1 MLLASVCARGL
12 TPSASEES
20 DMAKVAWIGLGVMG
34 YPMAGHI
41 RKKGGHDLTVYN
53 RSGAKAEAWA
63 REYGGKTAPTPA
75 EAAKDQDF
83 VFCCVGND
91 NDLREVTLGPKG
103 AFNSV
108 RKGAVF
114 IDNTTAS
121 ANIAREL
128 YAAAKAKGFDFL
140 DAPVSGG
147 QAGAV
152 NGALTVMVGGDQA
165 PFDKAQPVAANYARM
180 MTLIGPSGSGQLTKM
195 VNQAIVAITVQGVS
209 EGLAFAQKA
218 GLDIPKV
225 METIS
230 KGAAQSW
237 QMDNRWKTMNE
248 GKFDFGF
255 AVDWMRKDLGI
266 ILDEAKRNGAK
277 MEVAALIDTYYA
289 DVQKMGGNRW
299 DTSALI
305 ARLNKK

>member
-1 MLLASVCARGL
+1 LD
-12 TPSASEES
+12 EES

-103 AFNSV
+103 AFSSV

-237 QMDNRWKTMNE
+237 QMDNRWKTMSE

>member
-1 MLLASVCARGL
+1 
-12 TPSASEES
+12 
-20 DMAKVAWIGLGVMG
+20 MAKVAWIGLGVMG
-34 YPMAGHI
+34 YPMAGHL

-53 RSGAKAEAWA
+53 RNAAKAEAWA
-63 REYGGKTAPTPA
+63 KEYGGKTAPTPA

-91 NDLREVTLGPKG
+91 NDVGDVTLGPNG
-103 AFNSV
+103 AFQAV
-108 RKGAVF
+108 RKGTVF

-128 YAAAKAKGFDFL
+128 FTAAMDRGFDFL

-147 QAGAV
+147 QAGAQ
-152 NGALTVMVGGDQA
+152 NGVLTVMVGGDQA
-165 PFDKAQPVAANYARM
+165 PFAKAKPVMDDYARM
-180 MTLIGPSGSGQLTKM
+180 VTLIGPSGSGQLTKM

-237 QMDNRWKTMNE
+237 QMDNRWKTMND

-266 ILDEAKRNGAK
+266 IMDEARRNGAK
-277 MEVAALIDTYYA
+277 MDVAALIDTYYGE
-289 DVQKMGGNRW
+289 VQRMGGGRW

-305 ARLNKK
+305 TRLNKK

>member
-1 MLLASVCARGL
+1 
-12 TPSASEES
+12 
-20 DMAKVAWIGLGVMG
+20 MG
-34 YPMAGHI
+34 YPMAGHLA
-41 RKKGGHDLTVYN
+41 KKGGHDLTVYN
-53 RSGAKAEAWA
+53 RNGAKAEAWVK
-63 REYGGKTAPTPA
+63 EYGTGKTAPTPA
-75 EAAKDQDF
+75 DAAKDQDF

-91 NDLREVTLGPKG
+91 NDLREVTLGAKG
-103 AFNSV
+103 AFQSM
-108 RKGAVF
+108 RKGAIFV
-114 IDNTTAS
+114 DNTTAS

-165 PFDKAQPVAANYARM
+165 PFDKAKPVIDNFARM
-180 MTLIGPSGSGQLTKM
+180 VTLIGASGSGQLTKM
-195 VNQAIVAITVQGVS
+195 VNQAIVAVTVQGVS

-218 GLDIPKV
+218 GLDIARV

-248 GKFDFGF
+248 GKFEFGF

-266 ILDEAKRNGAK
+266 ILDEAKRNGAN
-277 MEVAALIDTYYA
+277 MQVAALIDTFYA
-289 DVQKMGGNRW
+289 DVQKMGGGRW
-299 DTSALI
+299 DTSSLI
-305 ARLNKK
+305 ARLSKK

>member
-1 MLLASVCARGL
+1 
-12 TPSASEES
+12 
-20 DMAKVAWIGLGVMG
+20 MG
-34 YPMAGHI
+34 YPMAGHL

-53 RSGAKAEAWA
+53 RNGAKAEAWVK
-63 REYGGKTAPTPA
+63 EYGGKTAPTPA
-75 EAAKDQDF
+75 DAAKDQDF

-91 NDLREVTLGPKG
+91 NDLRDVTLGPKG

-114 IDNTTAS
+114 VDNTTAS

-152 NGALTVMVGGDQA
+152 NGALTVMVGGDQG

-248 GKFDFGF
+248 GKFEFGF

-266 ILDEAKRNGAK
+266 ILEEAKRNGAK

-289 DVQKMGGNRW
+289 EVQKMGGNRW

-305 ARLNKK
+305 ARLTKK